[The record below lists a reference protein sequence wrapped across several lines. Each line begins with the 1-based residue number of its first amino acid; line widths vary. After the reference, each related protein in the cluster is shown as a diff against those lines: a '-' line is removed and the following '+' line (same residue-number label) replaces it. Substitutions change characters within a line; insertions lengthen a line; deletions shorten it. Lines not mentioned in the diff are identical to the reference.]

1 MIWVL
6 VLVVVWLTI
15 LSAVVLIQRNH
26 YKRLVEVGGKRD
38 LEAILEKIL
47 DRLEED
53 RIALDKINKIIEL
66 LGREG
71 EIHIQKVGLVRF
83 NPFPDMGGDQSFIL
97 ALLDKNNNG
106 VVISSLHARTTTRWY
121 AKTVIKGKGK
131 DIELS
136 KEEEKAI
143 QEADHVRRGRQTKI

>member
-6 VLVVVWLTI
+6 VIVVVWLTI
-15 LSAVVLIQRNH
+15 LSGVVLIVRNH

-53 RIALDKINKIIEL
+53 RIVLDKINKTIERIE
-66 LGREG
+66 REG
-71 EIHIQKVGLVRF
+71 EVHIQKVGLVRF
-83 NPFPDMGGDQSFIL
+83 NPFPDMGGDQSFVF

-121 AKTVIKGKGK
+121 AKTVVNGKGK

-136 KEEEKAI
+136 KEEEKVI
-143 QEADHVRRGRQTKI
+143 KEAGKRVL

>member
-6 VLVVVWLTI
+6 VIVIIWLTI
-15 LSAVVLIQRNH
+15 LSGVVLIVRNH

-53 RIALDKINKIIEL
+53 RIVLDKINKTIERIE
-66 LGREG
+66 REG
-71 EIHIQKVGLVRF
+71 EVHIQKVGLVRF
-83 NPFPDMGGDQSFIL
+83 NPFPDMGGDQSFVL

-106 VVISSLHARTTTRWY
+106 AVISSLHARTTTRWY
-121 AKTVIKGKGK
+121 AKTVVNGKGK

-136 KEEEKAI
+136 KEEEKVI
-143 QEADHVRRGRQTKI
+143 KEAGKRIL

>member
-6 VLVVVWLTI
+6 VIVVIWLTI
-15 LSAVVLIQRNH
+15 LSGVVLLIRNH

-53 RIALDKINKIIEL
+53 RITIDKINKTIER

-83 NPFPDMGGDQSFIL
+83 NPFPDMGGDQSFVL

-121 AKTVIKGKGK
+121 AKAVINGKGK

-136 KEEEKAI
+136 KEEEKVI
-143 QEADHVRRGRQTKI
+143 KEAGKKVL